1 MSAELKAAAVYQ
13 SLACL
18 AGKRKGDRDT
28 IGDAFDAEVKIDIAA
43 QVKMNG
49 RRYTYSDQIN
59 GQLHVG
65 ERPNAQDEYSGPSAE
80 WILAFIMREYSLP
93 IEDIRADFETDGG
106 TVTKEEIKAVKNLIS
121 SLAKKTGNTSQ
132 ARGSMT
138 FTRKD

>member
-1 MSAELKAAAVYQ
+1 MSAEVKAAAVYQ

-18 AGKRKGDRDT
+18 AGKRKSDRDA
-28 IGDAFDAEVKIDIAA
+28 IGDAFDAEVKIDISA

-49 RRYTYSDQIN
+49 RRYSFSDQIT

-65 ERPNAQDEYSGPSAE
+65 EKPNPQDEYSGPSAE

-93 IEDIRADFETDGG
+93 LDEIRADFETDGG
-106 TVTKEEIKAVKNLIS
+106 TVTKEEMKAVKKLVD
-121 SLAKKTGNTSQ
+121 SLAKKTGETKQ
-132 ARGSMT
+132 ARGCMT